1 MHTGRGEGGVGN
13 GSSSGDGTGRGNG
26 RSPEDDGVCR
36 LVASLMQHD
45 AIPADLWFCWRVGK
59 LGRGEGRR
67 FHPRQRLRSLARSP
81 VRDRF
86 LNFSRI
92 VENRWLSNNRD
103 KTFLKFEQIL
113 QNRIEI

>member
-1 MHTGRGEGGVGN
+1 
-13 GSSSGDGTGRGNG
+13 
-26 RSPEDDGVCR
+26 
-36 LVASLMQHD
+36 MQHD
-45 AIPADLWFCWRVGK
+45 AIPADCGSAGGLENW
-59 LGRGEGRR
+59 GEGRGGGSILANA
-67 FHPRQRLRSLARSP
+67 FARSP

-113 QNRIEI
+113 QNRIET

>member
-45 AIPADLWFCWRVGK
+45 AIPADCGSAGGLENWE
-59 LGRGEGRR
+59 GEERR
-67 FHPRQRLRSLARSP
+67 FHPRQRLRSLVRSP

-113 QNRIEI
+113 QNRIET